1 MSSAPKAYNAHS
13 SLAELILSLKFSTS
27 WLFLRSGTRY
37 ALSAPPIRIAA
48 NISQFLVCV
57 FASLGS
63 VLYGYDLGVIAEVI
77 ASQSFAA
84 KFGNNENEQ

>member
-1 MSSAPKAYNAHS
+1 M
-13 SLAELILSLKFSTS
+13 LSPP
-27 WLFLRSGTRY
+27 
-37 ALSAPPIRIAA
+37 PPIRIAA